1 MDSFPWAQVWQLNNV
16 LLEGRWQV
24 LWLMESNFHTMLHGH
39 TAHSC
44 FSMCLHNETL
54 RNRTAGS
61 ERAVWKTA
69 FIPGRLLL
77 MTAPVWL
84 WVVVEE
90 VEWRGRL
97 NLQAPPVTMGLGSNL
112 SASISISLTLLQ
124 GWKVLW
130 ELDRHLP
137 RGHAWMAKG
146 HMAQSSSKF
155 VIRKQHP
162 KVIKGNHCRHVH
174 VDQRKSKPGMM
185 AHVYKP
191 STRETEA
198 EGLRVGDQLRQ

>member
-1 MDSFPWAQVWQLNNV
+1 MFDSWITFCWKADGKSCGWWSLTSIQCCMDTQLIPASLCACIMKLWEIE
-16 LLEGRWQV
+16 LLVQRERW
-24 LWLMESNFHTMLHGH
+24 
-39 TAHSC
+39 
-44 FSMCLHNETL
+44 
-54 RNRTAGS
+54 
-61 ERAVWKTA
+61 AVWKTA